1 MKIQFRSFLTPP
13 VFGDEEKTRVA
24 ALLNTILFSL
34 IGLLVVVNIILIVLS
49 LLTPTPYANPIVS
62 VVATLIFI
70 GLIALM
76 RVGYITQVSI
86 LLSFVVSGVITF
98 SLLRGTSLTTST
110 TTGYLISIIVAGLLS
125 SGVWTTVGIT
135 IFDIICLIF
144 LDYLAVQGSI
154 QAQPLAQGDFISY
167 VSFFAMAALL
177 LGLVS
182 RSIQEALA
190 KARKNEAAQINA
202 NQELKSLQASLEQQI
217 QERTKALATSVEV
230 SRRLSTILDQK
241 QLVIEVVEQ
250 VRSAFNYYHVHIYLF
265 DEDGQ
270 ELVMVGGTGE
280 AGQAL
285 LSRRHKIH
293 KGKGLVGRTAE
304 SNIPIVVSDTSQNPD
319 WLPNPLL
326 PDTKSEVAVPI
337 SIGEEVLG
345 VLDVQHNVVG
355 GLKKEDADLLEGIAN
370 QVAIAVRNARS
381 YEEVQHRAEREV
393 LIASIGKKIQ
403 TATTVESALQVA
415 IRELGRALGAKDT
428 RVTLKAGGSNGN
440 GKAH

>member
-1 MKIQFRSFLTPP
+1 MINRLKLFLVPP
-13 VFGDEEKTRVA
+13 VFQDEDKTRIA

-34 IGLLVVVNIILIVLS
+34 IGLLVVVNILLIVLS

-62 VVATLIFI
+62 VVATLTFI

-76 RVGYITQVSI
+76 RVGYIAQVST

-110 TTGYLISIIVAGLLS
+110 TTGYIISIIVAGLLS
-125 SGVWTTVGIT
+125 SGVWATIGIT
-135 IFDIICLIF
+135 IFNIVCLIF
-144 LDYLAVQGSI
+144 LDYLAIQGSI
-154 QAQPLAQGDFISY
+154 QAQPLAQGDIVSY
-167 VSFFAMAALL
+167 ISFFAMAAFL

-182 RSIQEALA
+182 KSIQEALA

-202 NQELKSLQASLEQQI
+202 NQELRNLQANLEQQI
-217 QERTKALATSVEV
+217 QDRTRALTTSIEV

-250 VRSAFNYYHVHIYLF
+250 VKSAFNYYHVHIYLF
-265 DEDGQ
+265 DEDKQ
-270 ELVMVGGTGE
+270 ELAMVGGTGE

-285 LSRRHKIH
+285 LARGHKIPR
-293 KGKGLVGRTAE
+293 GKGLVGRAAE
-304 SNIPIVVSDTSQNPD
+304 TNIPVVVSDTSQNPD

-326 PDTKSEVAVPI
+326 PDTKSEAAVPI

-345 VLDVQHNVVG
+345 VLDVQHNVTG

-370 QVAIAVRNARS
+370 QVAVAVRNARS
-381 YEEVQHRAEREV
+381 YEEVQQRAEREV
-393 LIASIGKKIQ
+393 LIASIGQKIQ

>member
-1 MKIQFRSFLTPP
+1 MKTQFRSFLTPP

-34 IGLLVVVNIILIVLS
+34 IGLLVVVNIILILLS
-49 LLTPTPYANPIVS
+49 LLTATPYANPIVS

-76 RVGYITQVSI
+76 RVGYITQVST

-98 SLLRGTSLTTST
+98 SLVRGTSLTTST

-135 IFDIICLIF
+135 IFNIVCLVF

-154 QAQPLAQGDFISY
+154 QAQPLSQGDFISY
-167 VSFFAMAALL
+167 VSFFAIAAFL

-182 RSIQEALA
+182 RSIQDALA
-190 KARKNEAAQINA
+190 QARKNEAAQINA
-202 NQELKSLQASLEQQI
+202 NQELKNLQASLEQQI
-217 QERTKALATSVEV
+217 QERTKALTTSVEV

-250 VRSAFNYYHVHIYLF
+250 IQSAFNYYHVHIYLF

-280 AGQAL
+280 VGQAL
-285 LSRRHKIH
+285 LSRGHKIH

-326 PDTKSEVAVPI
+326 PETKSEVAVPI

-345 VLDVQHNVVG
+345 VLDVQHNIID
-355 GLKKEDADLLEGIAN
+355 GLKREDADLLEGIAN
-370 QVAIAVRNARS
+370 QVAIAIRNARS
-381 YEEVQHRAEREV
+381 YEEVQQRAEREV
-393 LIASIGKKIQ
+393 LIATIGQKIQ

-428 RVTLKAGGSNGN
+428 RVILKAGGSNGN